1 MLSLSLKPLASERGN
16 TVFGNVET
24 APAEWLINDLF
35 EKWIARE
42 HAQAWS
48 RPAGIHG
55 GQLRKQERRYHK
67 DSQRIHP
74 PDYSCAI
81 CANLCRLCTNPA
93 LGRPKKRTHSRRRRA
108 FADESQQL
116 CSGRDFW
123 PGHGESCRAAGV
135 TACRRASTVP
145 ATSVE
150 TGGSC
155 RSGDRL
161 RKTFSDKKRICAD
174 CAQPAPRGHLKK
186 RTHFYRM
193 RASGTAGPPTFRMTH
208 GNAESG

>member
-1 MLSLSLKPLASERGN
+1 MDRPR
-16 TVFGNVET
+16 
-24 APAEWLINDLF
+24 
-35 EKWIARE
+35 ARSGLE
-42 HAQAWS
+42 
-48 RPAGIHG
+48 PAGRHPRRSTAEAG
-55 GQLRKQERRYHK
+55 TPLPRKFAMNT
-67 DSQRIHP
+67 P

-81 CANLCRLCTNPA
+81 CANFCRLCTNPA

-155 RSGDRL
+155 RSGGRL
-161 RKTFSDKKRICAD
+161 MKTFSDKKRICAD